1 MRKPDARRGR
11 ESKSVSGR
19 REEASLLLP
28 GTLSV
33 SCLAWRLVLWFWCM
47 VRTTQDTGTGKRIL
61 ASLSLSTN
69 LFWGGVSV
77 SSTDAT
83 TVLFPFFSPKV
94 DGFQFAFRIQ
104 SKM

>member
-33 SCLAWRLVLWFWCM
+33 SCLAWRVGSLVL
-47 VRTTQDTGTGKRIL
+47 VHGTTQDTGTGKRIL